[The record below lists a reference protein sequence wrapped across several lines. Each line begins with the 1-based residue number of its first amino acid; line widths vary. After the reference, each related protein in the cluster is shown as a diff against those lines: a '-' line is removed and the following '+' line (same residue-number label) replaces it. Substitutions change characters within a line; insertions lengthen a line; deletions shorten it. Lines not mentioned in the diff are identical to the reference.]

1 MMKSPERRVPDM
13 LLDEIDGYSRIV
25 LRGECNRGLAAR
37 LTQRLDQLIREGC
50 RGLVLDTR
58 EVRYLDNSCYQAL
71 TGAVEQVRAR
81 GGECVIVDQ
90 SDPLE
95 RSLKLLSLGE
105 MVRSVATM
113 SQASTYL
120 RWTQ

>member
-1 MMKSPERRVPDM
+1 MKSPEPRVPDM

-25 LRGECNRGLAAR
+25 LRGECNSGLAAR
-37 LTQRLDQLIREGC
+37 LRQRLEPLIRGGC

-58 EVRYLDNSCYQAL
+58 ELRYLDNSCYQAL
-71 TGAVEQVRAR
+71 TGAVEQVRAH

-95 RSLKLLSLGE
+95 RSLKLLNLGAL
-105 MVRSVATM
+105 VKAVPTI

>member
-1 MMKSPERRVPDM
+1 MKSPEPRVPDM
-13 LLDEIDGYSRIV
+13 QLDEIDGYCRVV
-25 LRGECNRGLAAR
+25 LRGECDSGLASR
-37 LTQRLDQLIREGC
+37 LTQRLDQRIRDGC
-50 RGLVLDTR
+50 RGLMVDTR

-71 TGAVEQVRAR
+71 TGVVEQVRAA

-95 RSLKLLSLGE
+95 RSLKLLNLGAL
-105 MVRSVATM
+105 VKAVPTL

-120 RWTQ
+120 RWTH

>member
-1 MMKSPERRVPDM
+1 MMKSPEPRVPDM
-13 LLDEIDGYSRIV
+13 LLDEIDGYCRVV
-25 LRGECNRGLAAR
+25 LRGECDSGLASR
-37 LTQRLDQLIREGC
+37 LTQRLDQLIRGGC
-50 RGLVLDTR
+50 RGLMVDTR

-71 TGAVEQVRAR
+71 TGVVEQVRAA

-95 RSLKLLSLGE
+95 RSLKLLNLGAL
-105 MVRSVATM
+105 VKSVPTI

-120 RWTQ
+120 RWTH